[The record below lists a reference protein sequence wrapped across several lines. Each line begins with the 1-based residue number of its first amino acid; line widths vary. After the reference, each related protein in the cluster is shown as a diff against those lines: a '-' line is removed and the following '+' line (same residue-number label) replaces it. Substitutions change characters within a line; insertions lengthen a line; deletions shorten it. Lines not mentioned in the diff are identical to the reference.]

1 MIGFA
6 ECEFRIYN
14 AQSLKDKRSVVKR
27 ILTRTKQ
34 KYNVSIAEVG
44 HQDIWQRAG
53 IAIVTVASAR
63 RRAERELEETI
74 DFLDSFPEWERIGST
89 HYEWL

>member
-34 KYNVSIAEVG
+34 KYNVSIAEVD
-44 HQDIWQRAG
+44 HQDMWQRAR

-63 RRAERELEETI
+63 RRAERELEQSIE
-74 DFLDSFPEWERIGST
+74 FLDSFPEWERIGVT